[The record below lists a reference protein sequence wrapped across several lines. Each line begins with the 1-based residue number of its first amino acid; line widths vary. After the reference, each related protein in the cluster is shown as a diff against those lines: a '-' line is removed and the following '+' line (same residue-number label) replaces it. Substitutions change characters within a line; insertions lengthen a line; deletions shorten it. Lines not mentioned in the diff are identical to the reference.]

1 MEGLQITWYLVIVL
15 ALMCY
20 SMLDG
25 FDLGVGVLHLFSKKD
40 EHRRIFLNA
49 IGPVWDG
56 NEVWLVIV
64 GGALFAGFPDVYAT
78 IFSAFYVPCMALL
91 CALIFRAVA
100 IEFRSKLQSPKWR
113 HIWDV
118 TFSIASIVIAFCV
131 GVVLTN
137 LVKGIAINQE
147 KVFIGSFWDF
157 FTPYTILGGI
167 TVVSLFMMHGTL
179 YLLMKT
185 EGELHESLRKWV
197 KRTITF
203 FIFCYAALSC
213 MTLLFYPHMTEKML
227 LHPLLF
233 IIPLVTL
240 IFVIT
245 IPFLIKRQKVG
256 WSFIFSCLS
265 IVFLFILFGLGTFPV
280 MVRSSINPEQFSL
293 TLFNAASSMLTLK
306 VLLIIVIIGVPFVL
320 AYGFYIYRVFRGKV
334 SLDSSSY

>member
-1 MEGLQITWYLVIVL
+1 VEGLQITWYLVIVL

-25 FDLGVGVLHLFSKKD
+25 FDLGVGTLHLFSKKD

-78 IFSAFYVPCMALL
+78 IFSAFYVPCMVLL

-100 IEFRSKLQSPKWR
+100 IEFRSKLPSPKWR
-113 HIWDV
+113 HTWDV
-118 TFSIASIVIAFCV
+118 TFSIASIIIAFCV
-131 GVVLTN
+131 GVVFTN
-137 LVKGIAINQE
+137 LVQGIPINQE
-147 KVFIGSFWDF
+147 KIFIGSFWNF

-167 TVVSLFMMHGTL
+167 TVISLFMMHGTL

-185 EGELHESLRKWV
+185 EGTLHESLRTWV
-197 KRTITF
+197 KKAITF
-203 FIFCYAALSC
+203 FIICYGILTC
-213 MTLLFYPHMTEKML
+213 MTLLFYPHMSEKML
-227 LHPLLF
+227 LHPPLF
-233 IIPLVTL
+233 IFPFVTL
-240 IFVIT
+240 FFVII
-245 IPFLIKRQKVG
+245 IPFLTKHQKDG
-256 WSFIFSCLS
+256 LSFVFSCLS
-265 IVFLFILFGLGTFPV
+265 IIFLFILFGLGTFPV

-306 VLLIIVIIGVPFVL
+306 VLLIIVIIGIPFVL
-320 AYGFYIYRVFRGKV
+320 AYGFYLYRVFRGKV
-334 SLDSSSY
+334 TLDSSSY